1 MTYEEFKEYVRA
13 KCMYETIYTDS
24 DGREI
29 LVIKL
34 LDAYGMVNRAQRE
47 WHGLTVEDRNDCL
60 TDADPCECLA
70 DPEAQELMRSVEAK
84 LKEKNFDQ
92 R

>member
-1 MTYEEFKEYVRA
+1 MTYEEFQEYVRA

-34 LDAYGMVNRAQRE
+34 LDAYGMVNRAKPDGPAKVSPLEFVTMVLEKEHLVGRPIAWAE
-47 WHGLTVEDRNDCL
+47 WPNEENT
-60 TDADPCECLA
+60 
-70 DPEAQELMRSVEAK
+70 
-84 LKEKNFDQ
+84 
-92 R
+92 

>member
-1 MTYEEFKEYVRA
+1 MTYEEFQKYVRS

-34 LDAYGMVNRAQRE
+34 LDAYGMVNRAQRQ
-47 WHGLTVEDRNDCL
+47 WIGLTDEERN
-60 TDADPCECLA
+60 T
-70 DPEAQELMRSVEAK
+70 
-84 LKEKNFDQ
+84 
-92 R
+92 